1 MTQTAVAVQLTNV
14 TKTYRQGD
22 AEVPVLAGVNLAVPA
37 GEFLAIMGP
46 SGSGKSTILNL
57 VAGLDRPSSGS
68 VRVGEVDLAGMGDS
82 DRSAWRAHNVGYIFQ
97 RYHLLAVLNASKNV
111 EIPLLLTSLPRA
123 ERKRR
128 VATALDLV
136 GMTDRARH
144 LPRQLS
150 GGQEQRVAI
159 ARSIVADPKVILADE
174 PTGDLDAA
182 SAKQVLELLT
192 LLSQRLKKTIL
203 MVTHDPQA
211 AGYAHRTVQ
220 LHKGVLQAAG
230 VPSRPAAAPQTPISR
245 A

>member
-1 MTQTAVAVQLTNV
+1 MSQAVAVQLQNV

-22 AEVPVLAGVNLAVPA
+22 VDVPVLAGVNLSVPA

-68 VRVGEVDLAGMGDS
+68 VRVGEVELPGMSDS
-82 DRSAWRAHNVGYIFQ
+82 DRSGWRAHNVGYIFQ

-111 EIPLLLTSLPRA
+111 EIPLLLTRLPRA

-174 PTGDLDAA
+174 PTGDLDAT

-192 LLSQRLKKTIL
+192 LLSQKLKKTIL

-211 AGYAHRTVQ
+211 AAYAQRTVH
-220 LHKGVLQAAG
+220 LHKGVLQASPAPG
-230 VPSRPAAAPQTPISR
+230 RPAAAQPAPISR